1 MSVGIWRETDRVL
14 FKDGKLI
21 VGCPRKDEGSAAAP
35 FCTGFAAVEIGKES
49 KCPKCG
55 TPLGAKKDGQ
65 TGRWM
70 GMVPVM

>member
-1 MSVGIWRETDRVL
+1 MYMGIWRETDRVI
-14 FKDGKLI
+14 FKGDRLL
-21 VGCPRKDEGSAAAP
+21 VGCSRKDEGNDVAP
-35 FCTGFAAVEIGKES
+35 FCTGFALVEVDGQA

-55 TPLGAKKDGQ
+55 CPLGAKKDEE